1 MEKRAKYEDIKKL
14 KRKAEKQK
22 LKLKRLQ
29 AKETGDLMPI
39 PRKLLIKT
47 VAPVDFAAQS
57 ARVCIDVS
65 FDDKMT
71 EAEKRKTSKQLL
83 RVYTLNRRAPKP
95 MPVYFCGMKPDTQ
108 MYKIFEKNDGFQ
120 HWDVSKGIINSIN
133 TFLYSPSFHLQVKI
147 TPDTYL
153 EEFPKEKIVYLTSDS
168 ENVLNELSQ
177 DDVYIIGGLV
187 DHNRYKGLCQDNAE
201 LAGVRT
207 ARLPIKEN
215 VILKTRTV
223 LTIEQGNW

>member
-1 MEKRAKYEDIKKL
+1 MKIIFTNLNHKNSICPRFNSTSRFVLNIVLNIVPANPEAVATDVPLVPSPSKKYLKKMEKRAKYEDIKKL

-95 MPVYFCGMKPDTQ
+95 MPVYFCGMKPDTE

-120 HWDVSKGIINSIN
+120 HWDVSKAFYCLIIK
-133 TFLYSPSFHLQVKI
+133 F
-147 TPDTYL
+147 
-153 EEFPKEKIVYLTSDS
+153 
-168 ENVLNELSQ
+168 
-177 DDVYIIGGLV
+177 
-187 DHNRYKGLCQDNAE
+187 
-201 LAGVRT
+201 
-207 ARLPIKEN
+207 
-215 VILKTRTV
+215 
-223 LTIEQGNW
+223 